1 MKNGSSIIKTKYGP
15 IEYKIHGEKGPF
27 IVSVHGAPGFWR
39 QYKYTCNGLYL
50 KDYRILSWSRP
61 GYFRT
66 PLSTGKTCS
75 EQAGLLYE
83 LMKELKISKASIISF
98 SCGGPCA
105 IEFALKYPEVIDS
118 LIFESAVSGNY
129 SMYSEDFF
137 RYMFDLTLLS
147 KAGLLTTYTL
157 ELLLPKVFAVILLYR
172 YGYYSIPELF
182 MRSKSIFKSTSN
194 KSIFAEIMTETIL
207 SYAHIK
213 EGFDNDANQCIN
225 YSCKNLNRINKPT
238 LIIHGE
244 QDSDVPITNSVRLAN
259 NITNNRFIKIK
270 GGSHLLSLTHAEEI
284 FKLKNEFLKDVYLI
298 K

>member
-15 IEYKIHGEKGPF
+15 IEYKIDGEKGPF

-39 QYKYTCNGLYL
+39 QYRYTCNGLNF
-50 KDYRILSWSRP
+50 KDYRILAWSRP

-66 PLSTGKTCS
+66 PLSTGKTYP
-75 EQAGLLYE
+75 EQADLLYE

-105 IEFALKYPEVIDS
+105 IEFALKYPEIVDS
-118 LIFESAVSGNY
+118 LIFESAVSGDY

-157 ELLLPKVFAVILLYR
+157 ELLLPKVFALMLLYR
-172 YGYYSIPELF
+172 YGYYSISELF
-182 MRSKSIFKSTSN
+182 MRSKSIFQSISN
-194 KSIFAEIMTETIL
+194 KSIFAEIMTEIIL
-207 SYAHIK
+207 SYARIK
-213 EGFDNDANQCIN
+213 EGFYNDANQSIN
-225 YSCKNLNRINKPT
+225 YSCKNLNLINKPT

-259 NITNNRFIKIK
+259 NITKSRFIKIK
-270 GGSHLLSLTHAEEI
+270 GGSHLLSLTHADQI
-284 FKLKNEFLKDVYLI
+284 FKLKKEFLNEIYSVK
-298 K
+298 